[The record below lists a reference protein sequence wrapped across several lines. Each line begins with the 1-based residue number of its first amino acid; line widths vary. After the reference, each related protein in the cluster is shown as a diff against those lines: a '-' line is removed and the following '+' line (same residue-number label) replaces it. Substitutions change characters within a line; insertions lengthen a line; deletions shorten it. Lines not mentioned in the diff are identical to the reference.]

1 MTAAIDI
8 QHLSLRRSPGWRKP
22 EVNVLNDLCL
32 RVPEGA
38 VVGLVGRNGAGKTSL
53 IRCLVGLELPSAGTS
68 RLLDDDSRTLSADTL
83 ERLGYGPQS
92 PELVGWLD
100 GHAHLR
106 KFATGYRRYDVERA
120 HRIARQLDLPMH
132 TAAAKLSLGD
142 QQKLS
147 VLLAL
152 AHDPDLLVLDEPV
165 ASLDPLARREFM
177 RALFAEHDDGDG
189 ERARTVLLSS
199 HLLSDLSRV
208 VSHVAFL
215 REGRVQLFGAW
226 DELSEHLRA
235 WPCPTQPEPGLA
247 GLVHW
252 SAALR
257 QAVVDVRQWA
267 GPTSELQAMDM
278 DGLFEALNA

>member
-1 MTAAIDI
+1 MKPTITCT
-8 QHLSLRRSPGWRKP
+8 HLWLRRSPGWRKP
-22 EVNVLNDLCL
+22 ETTVLHDISL
-32 RVPEGA
+32 RIPEGA

-53 IRCLVGLELPSAGTS
+53 LRCLVGLEAPSEGS
-68 RLLDDDSRTLSADTL
+68 SSLLGDDSCALKADTL
-83 ERLGYGPQS
+83 EQLGYGPQA
-92 PELVGWLD
+92 PELLGWLD

-132 TAAAKLSLGD
+132 TAAARLSLGD

-147 VLLAL
+147 LLLAL
-152 AHDPDLLVLDEPV
+152 AHDPDLLILDEPV

-177 RALFAEHDDGDG
+177 RALFNERSV

-208 VSHVAFL
+208 VTHVVFL

-235 WPCPTQPEPGLA
+235 WPCPAQPALLP

-252 SAALR
+252 SAALG
-257 QAVVDVRQWA
+257 QAVVDIRSWA
-267 GPTSELQAMDM
+267 GPASDLQAMDM

>member
-1 MTAAIDI
+1 VTAAIDI
-8 QHLSLRRSPGWRKP
+8 QHLSLRRSMGWRKP
-22 EVNVLNDLCL
+22 DVAVLHDLTL
-32 RVPEGA
+32 SIPEGA

-68 RLLDDDSRTLSADTL
+68 RLLGDDSRTLRADTL

-92 PELVGWLD
+92 PELLGWLD

-120 HRIARQLDLPMH
+120 HRIARQLDLPMA
-132 TAAAKLSLGD
+132 TAAAHLSLGD

-147 VLLAL
+147 LLLAL
-152 AHDPDLLVLDEPV
+152 AHDPDLLILDEPV

-177 RALFAEHDDGDG
+177 RALFNERSV

-208 VSHVAFL
+208 VSHVVFL

-235 WPCPTQPEPGLA
+235 WPCPTQPALLQ

-252 SAALR
+252 SAVLR
-257 QAVVDVRQWA
+257 QAVVDTRSWT
-267 GPTSELQAMDM
+267 GPVSDLQAMDM
-278 DGLFEALNA
+278 DNLFEALNA

>member
-1 MTAAIDI
+1 MSPAIEI
-8 QHLSLRRSPGWRKP
+8 QSLSLSRKGGWRKP
-22 EVNVLNDLCL
+22 DVPVLHDVTLSI
-32 RVPEGA
+32 PEGS

-53 IRCLVGLELPSAGTS
+53 IRCLVGLELPSAGSS
-68 RLLDDDSRTLSADTL
+68 RLLGDDSSDLSADTL

-92 PELVGWLD
+92 PELLGWLD

-106 KFATGYRRYDVERA
+106 KFAAGYRHYDVERA
-120 HRIARQLDLPMH
+120 LRIAKQLDLPMH
-132 TAAAKLSLGD
+132 TAAARMSLGD

-152 AHDPDLLVLDEPV
+152 AHDPDLLILDEPV

-177 RALFAEHDDGDG
+177 RALFAEHEG

-215 REGRVQLFGAW
+215 RDGRVQLFGAW

-235 WPCPTQPEPGLA
+235 WPCPTQPATDEA

-252 SAALR
+252 SPALR

-267 GPTSELQAMDM
+267 GSTHTLQAMDM

>member
-1 MTAAIDI
+1 MNPAII
-8 QHLSLRRSPGWRKP
+8 CNHLSLRRSPGWRKP
-22 EVNVLNDLCL
+22 EVTVLSDISL
-32 RVPEGA
+32 RIPEGA

-53 IRCLVGLELPSAGTS
+53 IRCLVGLEAPSAGTS
-68 RLLDDDSRTLSADTL
+68 RLLGDDSCTLSAETL
-83 ERLGYGPQS
+83 ERLGYGPQA
-92 PELVGWLD
+92 PELLGWLD
-100 GHAHLR
+100 GHAHLC
-106 KFATGYRRYDVERA
+106 KFAAGYRRYDVERA
-120 HRIARQLDLPMH
+120 HRLAQQLALPMH
-132 TAAAKLSLGD
+132 TAAARLSLGD

-147 VLLAL
+147 LLLAL

-177 RALFAEHDDGDG
+177 RALFTGHDG

-208 VSHVAFL
+208 VSHVVFL

-226 DELSEHLRA
+226 DDLAEHLRA
-235 WPCPTQPEPGLA
+235 WPCPTQPAPDQV

-257 QAVVDVRQWA
+257 QAVIDTRSWT
-267 GPTSELQAMDM
+267 GPADDLHAMDM